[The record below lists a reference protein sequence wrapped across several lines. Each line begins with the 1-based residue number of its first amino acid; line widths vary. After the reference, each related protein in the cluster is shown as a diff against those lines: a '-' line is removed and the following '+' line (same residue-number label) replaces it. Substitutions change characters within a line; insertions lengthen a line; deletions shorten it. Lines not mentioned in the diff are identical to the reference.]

1 VSLAPLFLFT
11 LVLVSQ
17 KMVDPITAITAA
29 TAAFNGVKK
38 LVAAGKDIEDT
49 FGQLSQW
56 YQSVSDIHAAA
67 DQHKNISIFKKLTSS
82 QSVESEALQIF
93 AAKKKIEA
101 QEKELREIVLYT
113 YGQDAW
119 REMIGIRRRLKAERE
134 QAILQQKKKQQKVFW
149 NTIYVAIIT
158 GLAYGIFAMFQFLAK
173 AIKGE

>member
-1 VSLAPLFLFT
+1 MLLALLFLITLAP
-11 LVLVSQ
+11 VSQ

-38 LVAAGKDIEDT
+38 LVAAGKDVEDT

-82 QSVESEALQIF
+82 QSVESEALKIF
-93 AAKKKIEA
+93 AAKKKIQA
-101 QEKELREIVLYT
+101 QEKELREMVIYA
-113 YGQDAW
+113 YGQEAW

-134 QAILQQKKKQQKVFW
+134 QAILEQKKKQQKVFW
-149 NTIYVAIIT
+149 NTIYVAALT
-158 GLAYGIFAMFQFLAK
+158 GLAYGVYAMFKFLANS
-173 AIKGE
+173 IKGE

>member
-1 VSLAPLFLFT
+1 MSLAPLFLFT
-11 LVLVSQ
+11 LVPVRT

-38 LVAAGKDIEDT
+38 LVAAGRDIEDT

-56 YQSVSDIHAAA
+56 YQNVADIHAAA
-67 DQHKNISIFKKLTSS
+67 EQHKNIPLFKKLVSS

-101 QEKELREIVLYT
+101 QEKELREMVLYT